1 MVFNPQLNV
10 RDPKDFL
17 NMSRGVEV
25 DTTGDTSLGSTLK
38 QAGDLI
44 SVGTKAVNSMFESAI
59 TQELEPQV
67 DQARSEMGVDAAT
80 TIQGAPG
87 TTTPQEITRAFNE
100 LEGMNKAV
108 AQGTMKDSH
117 YWGRL
122 NAVAKQLRSKYAGHR
137 DFIDQKMASMVGT
150 NPANALIRSLQSEA
164 LEAQRKANSQA
175 DKEQAYFLAAT
186 KSGNASPALVE
197 GYQNGRIPFNEF
209 VLAVTR
215 NAYSQDQI
223 KAQQQALNLRKAQ
236 GEQVDKDTEELW
248 ERSTATKTNAEFN
261 DRMTALGGAF
271 ANVRDRMVS
280 MSQGRIQTPEEKQA
294 LSNAFIQL
302 QLEVENSLN
311 KHANQAWDGDDARS
325 FAQRLPQE
333 RIRKTIDMHKA
344 RIKAMQDAAEKGDL
358 SLLGQTKLVLE
369 AAQTNNKL
377 EALKDKTL
385 ANINTMRDL
394 VGETTISLA
403 MAQNPKL
410 LSTSKQ
416 SITTFIVSNSVATG
430 EPLSATIKEAQTAGL
445 DSVTEREANL
455 MIGKVLAD
463 PKTTL
468 QGARN
473 IVSSFFGEGN
483 KDYLR
488 TQPASERARTLADM
502 TTPAAEARMWQ
513 LKEQADPNLWVQYK
527 TWVNHN
533 VVSHSTPTLNGL
545 AAYMATENRK
555 TNITF
560 DGTRF
565 VVVGTD
571 AGNDAFR
578 SGATRPS
585 VAGEL
590 SYSGEVVRAQN
601 IVRDLNSFYR
611 PLHGIATR
619 EGRDPQQEAFN
630 FVNMVGLGNQIV
642 PMANVTTKGDSGDG
656 GGDGDRQ
663 TLEPETGGE
672 GADAEIRRRME
683 EEEKGA
689 GIPGAAPDFTMLSEE
704 LRIPEDIM
712 RDVSERDSEVI
723 AQFWKKYIDHRKK
736 QFPVTPKK

>member
-25 DTTGDTSLGSTLK
+25 DTTGDTSLGTTLK

-44 SVGTKAVNSMFESAI
+44 SVGTKAVNSMFESII
-59 TQELEPQV
+59 TEKMEPQV

-87 TTTPQEITRAFNE
+87 TTTPQEISRAFTE
-100 LEGMNKAV
+100 LEGMSKAV

-164 LEAQRKANSQA
+164 MEAQRKANSQA
-175 DKEQAYFLAAT
+175 DKEQAYVLAAS
-186 KSGNASPALVE
+186 KSGNVSPALIE
-197 GYQNGRIPFNEF
+197 GYQNGFIPFNEF
-209 VLAVTR
+209 VLSVTR
-215 NAYSQDQI
+215 NTYAQDQI

-236 GEQVDKDTEELW
+236 GEAVDKDTEDFW
-248 ERSTATKTNAEFN
+248 ERSSATRTDAEFN
-261 DRMTALGGAF
+261 DRMTALGGAY

-280 MSQGRIQTPEEKQA
+280 MSQGRIQTPEEKQG

-302 QLEVENSLN
+302 ELEIENSLN
-311 KHANQAWDGDDARS
+311 KHANQSWGGDDARS

-333 RIRKTIDMHKA
+333 RIRKTIEMHKG
-344 RIKAMQDAAEKGDL
+344 RIKAMRDAAEKGDL

-369 AAQTNNKL
+369 AAQTNNKI
-377 EALKDKTL
+377 EAIKDKTL

-394 VGETTISLA
+394 VGENTIALA

-410 LSTSKQ
+410 ISTTKQ
-416 SITTFIVSNSVATG
+416 AITSFIVSNSVATG
-430 EPLSATIKEAQTAGL
+430 QPLSSVIKEAQAAGS
-445 DSVTEREANL
+445 DAVTEREANL
-455 MIGKVLAD
+455 MIGKILAD

-473 IVSSFFGEGN
+473 VVQSFFGENN

-488 TQPASERARTLADM
+488 MQPASERARTLSEL
-502 TTPAAEARMWQ
+502 TTPAAEARLWELRQ
-513 LKEQADPNLWVQYK
+513 SGDPNLWTQYK

-533 VVSHSTPTLNGL
+533 VVSHATPTINAL
-545 AAYMATENRK
+545 ASYMSTENRK

-565 VVVGTD
+565 VVTGVQG
-571 AGNDAFR
+571 ADAFT

-585 VAGEL
+585 VSGEL
-590 SYSGEVVRAQN
+590 AYSGEVVRAQN
-601 IVRDLNSFYR
+601 IVRDLNSFFR

-630 FVNMVGLGNQIV
+630 LVNMVGLGNQIV

-672 GADAEIRRRME
+672 GADAEIKRRME

-689 GIPGAAPDFTMLSEE
+689 GIPGSPPDFTMLSQE

-723 AQFWKKYIDHRKK
+723 AQFWKKYIDYRKK
-736 QFPVTPKK
+736 QFPMTPKK

>member
-44 SVGTKAVNSMFESAI
+44 SVGTKAVTSMFESAI
-59 TQELEPQV
+59 TQELEPEV
-67 DQARSEMGVDAAT
+67 DAARAAMGVDDAT

-87 TTTPQEITRAFNE
+87 TTTPQEISRAFTE
-100 LEGMNKAV
+100 LEGMSKAV

-164 LEAQRKANSQA
+164 MEAQRKANSIQ
-175 DKEQAYFLAAT
+175 DKQEAFVTAAVKAGNVSPIELQAYRGGT
-186 KSGNASPALVE
+186 
-197 GYQNGRIPFNEF
+197 
-209 VLAVTR
+209 VTYPQLELMVTQR
-215 NAYSQDQI
+215 TFKQEQI
-223 KAQQQALNLRKAQ
+223 KGEQQALNLRKAQ
-236 GEQVDKDTEELW
+236 GEAVDKDTDEFW
-248 ERSTATKTNAEFN
+248 ERSTASLTNAQFN

-271 ANVRDRMVS
+271 ANVQERMKA
-280 MSQGRIQTPEEKQA
+280 MSQGRVQTPEEKQA
-294 LSNAFIQL
+294 LSNAFVQL
-302 QLEVENSLN
+302 ELEVENTLN
-311 KHANQAWDGDDARS
+311 KHANQAWGGEDTRS

-333 RIRKTIDMHKA
+333 RIRKTIDMHKS
-344 RIKAMQDAAEKGDL
+344 RIKAMRDAAEKGDL
-358 SLLGQTKLVLE
+358 SLLGQAKMVLE
-369 AAQTNNKL
+369 AAQTNNKI
-377 EALKDKTL
+377 EAIQDKTI
-385 ANINTMRDL
+385 ANLNTMRDL
-394 VGETTISLA
+394 IGENTLA
-403 MAQNPKL
+403 LSMSENPKL
-410 LSTSKQ
+410 ISRTKQAITS
-416 SITTFIVSNSVATG
+416 FVVSSSVATG
-430 EPLSATIKEAQTAGL
+430 TPLSEIVKEARAAGS
-445 DSVTEREANL
+445 DNVTEREANL
-455 MIGKVLAD
+455 TVGKILAD

-473 IVSSFFGEGN
+473 IVSSFFGEAN

-533 VVSHSTPTLNGL
+533 VVSHSTPALNGL

-571 AGNDAFR
+571 AGSDAFR

-672 GADAEIRRRME
+672 GADAEIKRRME
-683 EEEKGA
+683 EEERGA

-712 RDVSERDSEVI
+712 RDVGERDSEVI
-723 AQFWKKYIDHRKK
+723 AQFWKKYIDYRKK